1 MAGLGYKQWAA
12 NDVLAADDVNNYLAD
27 QVVMRFASA
36 AVRDAAILIPTEGMI
51 CYLDNADTLFVY
63 NGSAWVD
70 VAPDV
75 GTAGIYTKVTT
86 DAKGRVTSGDTLA
99 ASDIPNLPASRITS
113 GEFSTAR
120 IPDLPASIITSG
132 TLSRPISTSSACTLG
147 ASTITSILAPNAAFQ
162 ITSGGNGFFN
172 EALTCP
178 GVYNQTNTGRAVF
191 VASNGVLGI
200 GSSSERFKENIVDAD
215 VDVDSALKIRVRNFN
230 YKPDFDS
237 DNSVQIGVIAE
248 ELVELGFDEFV
259 YFDDEG
265 NADGVAYEKLALALI
280 PVVQSQAARL
290 DAVEARLQ
298 KLEVK

>member
-12 NDVLAADDVNNYLAD
+12 NDVLAADDVNNYLAN

-132 TLSRPISTSSACTLG
+132 TLSRPVSTTGNITGNNVVANG
-147 ASTITSILAPNAAFQ
+147 AFTGFST
-162 ITSGGNGFFN
+162 GNFVGAFFN
-172 EALTCP
+172 GNA
-178 GVYNQTNTGRAVF
+178 YNQTNSGRAVF
-191 VASNGVLGI
+191 VAADGLFGI
-200 GSSSERFKENIVDAD
+200 GSSSERFKENIVDAK

-230 YKPDFDS
+230 YKADFDS